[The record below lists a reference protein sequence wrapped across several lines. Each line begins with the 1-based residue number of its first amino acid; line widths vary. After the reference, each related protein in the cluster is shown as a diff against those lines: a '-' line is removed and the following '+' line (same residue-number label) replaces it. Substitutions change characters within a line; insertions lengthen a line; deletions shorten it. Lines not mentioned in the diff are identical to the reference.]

1 MNPSEHSIRITDG
14 HRLTYKGP
22 VSRRGKVKSHKYQS
36 EDGTVTAY
44 QTVRDTSSPSPKT
57 PPGGIHTRLLAITNS
72 VLHASLHV
80 YYICFRR

>member
-14 HRLTYKGP
+14 HHLRYKGP
-22 VSRRGKVKSHKYQS
+22 VSRHGKVKRHRYQS

-44 QTVRDTSSPSPKT
+44 QTIRDTSSPSPKT

-72 VLHASLHV
+72 VLRTSLLV
-80 YYICFRR
+80 YNVCFRR